1 MRNKLIVSS
10 LFLALALVSSANAR
24 NLGGGF
30 EGPGVDS
37 VTVSDVQKMADDTHV
52 VIEGFIEKGLGNEEY
67 LFKDNTGSIVIE
79 VDDDDWR
86 GLVIKPENKVVI
98 KGEIDKEMFREPKID
113 VDSISLK

>member
-79 VDDDDWR
+79 VDDDYWR
-86 GLVIKPENKVVI
+86 GLVLIPENKVVI
-98 KGEIDKEMFREPKID
+98 
-113 VDSISLK
+113 